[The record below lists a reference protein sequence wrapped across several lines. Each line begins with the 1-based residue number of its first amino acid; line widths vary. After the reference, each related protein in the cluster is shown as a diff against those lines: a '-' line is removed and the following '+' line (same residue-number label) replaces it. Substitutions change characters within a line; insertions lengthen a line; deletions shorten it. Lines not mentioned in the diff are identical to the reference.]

1 MTLAHNPT
9 AFLNAHIS
17 MMRNMFLTSSISL
30 AVLGYSDK
38 SKLFKEVGVKDVA
51 LFILA
56 YSVIYGIKS
65 AMDFHAYLKY
75 LETLNDLQEP
85 YLSQIKKWQGW
96 VSLTYVYV
104 ILLIFLAVYFVYKLK
119 NTFYNKYF

>member
-65 AMDFHAYLKY
+65 AMDFHSYLKY